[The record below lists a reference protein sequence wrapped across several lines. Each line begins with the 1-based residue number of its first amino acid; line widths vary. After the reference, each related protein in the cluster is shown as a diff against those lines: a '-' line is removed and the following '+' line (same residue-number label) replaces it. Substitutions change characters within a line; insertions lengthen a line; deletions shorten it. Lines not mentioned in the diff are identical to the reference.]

1 MEVESFSLILSF
13 RYSHNISTRGAA
25 SSASRTMIW
34 DISWI
39 DRSANERAEHL
50 RCLFLGLPSCR
61 IVWPGLSCMLFT
73 SLPDSVKILKI
84 VAILWKVD
92 VTGTKYVFKF
102 SNVPSAKLIKSLIN
116 FKISQISL
124 KGQAKTSGEFLESH
138 LCLPV
143 DPASR
148 GKN

>member
-1 MEVESFSLILSF
+1 MEVETFSLILSF
-13 RYSHNISTRGAA
+13 RYSHKISTRGAA

-73 SLPDSVKILKI
+73 SLPDSVTILKN
-84 VAILWKVD
+84 VSILCKIDFDSFV
-92 VTGTKYVFKF
+92 GTKYVFKF

-116 FKISQISL
+116 FKISQI
-124 KGQAKTSGEFLESH
+124 KQKPQVNF
-138 LCLPV
+138 
-143 DPASR
+143 
-148 GKN
+148 